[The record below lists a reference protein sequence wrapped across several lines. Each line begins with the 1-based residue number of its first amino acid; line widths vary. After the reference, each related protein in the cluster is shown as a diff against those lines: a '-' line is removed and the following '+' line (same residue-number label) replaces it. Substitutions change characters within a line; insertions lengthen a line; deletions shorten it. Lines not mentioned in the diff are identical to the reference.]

1 MKKWCLSSLIFSLLG
16 LVLYGQQR
24 VVEEIVARV
33 NDDIITRTDF
43 DRSLKQLRQELSQEY
58 SGTEL
63 DQQFAL
69 KEKNVLRDLID
80 QLLLIQ
86 KAKDNGVSVES
97 DLIKQLD
104 DIRQKNNLKTL
115 DDLEQ
120 MASQQGVNFEDFKS
134 TIRNQL
140 YTQAVIR
147 HDVGRNMQITQEE
160 IKKYY
165 DAHKKEFERPE
176 EVRFREILIST
187 EGKDDAQTQ
196 EAAKKAADLVV
207 RARKNE
213 NFADLAKKYS
223 DGPTASDGGE
233 QDYIA
238 RNLLLKEIADVAFK
252 MKRNE
257 VSDPILTKF
266 GYKIIKLEDRHEAGL
281 QPVERVADAITNVL
295 YMQALGP
302 ALRDYL
308 AQAREEAFVDVKP
321 GYQDTG
327 APALANK

>member
-1 MKKWCLSSLIFSLLG
+1 MKKWYFSSLIFPLLA
-16 LVLYGQQR
+16 LALYGQQT

-33 NDDIITRTDF
+33 NDDIITRTDM
-43 DRSLKQLRQELSQEY
+43 DRSLKQLRQELSQAY
-58 SGTEL
+58 SGAEL
-63 DQQFAL
+63 EQQFAL

-104 DIRQKNNLKTL
+104 EIRQKNNLKTL

-134 TIRNQL
+134 SLRNQL

-147 HDVGRNMQITQEE
+147 NEVGRGVQITQEE

-165 DAHKKEFERPE
+165 DTHKKEFERQE

-187 EGKDDAQTQ
+187 EGKDEAQKQ

-266 GYKIIKLEDRHEAGL
+266 GYKIVKLEDRHEAGL
-281 QPVERVADAITNVL
+281 QPVERVSDAIANVL
-295 YMQALGP
+295 YVQGLGP
-302 ALRDYL
+302 VLRDFL
-308 AQAREEAFVDVKP
+308 TRAREEAFVDIKP
-321 GYQDTG
+321 GYQDSG